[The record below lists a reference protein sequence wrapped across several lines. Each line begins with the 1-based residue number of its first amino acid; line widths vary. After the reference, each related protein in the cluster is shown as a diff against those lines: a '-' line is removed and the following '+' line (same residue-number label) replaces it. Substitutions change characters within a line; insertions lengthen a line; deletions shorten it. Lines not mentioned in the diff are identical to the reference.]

1 MANKIYTQP
10 ATEPVT
16 LAEVKE
22 YLRLDGND
30 HDTLLTSLI
39 ASCRQWCEQFQ
50 NRAYIT
56 QTWETYL
63 DEWSFPIRLA
73 RPPLQSVTH
82 IKYSTSAGVLT
93 TWAST
98 EYQVDAITEPARIS
112 LAYNK
117 TQPSDVLQPINA
129 IQVRYV
135 TGYGSASDVP
145 ASVKLALKMM
155 IAFRFENPE
164 SDSVPDAVRYL
175 LMADRVVPV

>member
-16 LAEVKE
+16 LQEVKD

-30 HDTLLTSLI
+30 HDSNLTALI

-50 NRAYIT
+50 NKAYIT

-63 DEWSFPIRLA
+63 DKWEFPIRLA
-73 RPPLQSVTH
+73 RPPLQNITH
-82 IKYSTSAGVLT
+82 IKYTTSDGTLL

-98 EYQVDAITEPARIS
+98 EYAVDAITEPARVV

-117 TQPSDVLQPINA
+117 TIPSEVLAPINA
-129 IQVRYV
+129 IQIRYV
-135 TGYGSASDVP
+135 TGYGSAASVP
-145 ASVKLALKMM
+145 ESVKLALKMM
-155 IAFRFENPE
+155 IAYRFENPE
-164 SDSVPDAVRYL
+164 TESVPDAVRYL